1 MLPEEKARVKIDKQ
15 LRNAGWDIISR
26 NEYLPNSTT
35 AVKEALMVGN
45 TESDYLLF
53 VDGKAIAVVEAKREE
68 NPLGD
73 EVKKQA
79 EDYAVSPQSW
89 YALWFEKL
97 IPLVYM
103 ANGNKIYFKNMLVED
118 SEYEELSQMHSPK
131 KMLQIIGKKSEYG
144 ALPLL
149 EKRGLRDCQYKA
161 ETKLEESLKLG
172 NKKNLA
178 VLATGSGKT
187 YLACLASYRLL
198 NYTQTKRILFL
209 ADRNNLA
216 KQALSEFSLFDRTEN
231 MQQMGNL
238 YTIKRLRK
246 ENDVNADIVIST
258 IQKLF
263 AVLTGQAIQDG
274 NEDEEDELA
283 KKNEEKESKEVVEL
297 CNDLKLPPDYFQ
309 LIIVDECHRSI
320 YGKWKKVL
328 DYFSGATVLGL
339 TATPTPEAYAFFNN
353 NIIEN
358 YKYEDSIVDGV
369 NVPSRI
375 YRIITDV
382 TAHGGTIEQGAKVV
396 ETAKRTGKSETHAA
410 PITVEY
416 GSSELDRSVV
426 NKNQIRE
433 VLLAYKKA
441 IYEDLYPE
449 RDKKWEFIPKT
460 LIFAKDDNHAAE
472 IVEIAEDV
480 FKTEFENNTLP
491 KNYVQKITYTA
502 GDSDALITDL
512 RTTKDFRIA
521 VTVTLVATGTDV
533 KPLEVVLFM
542 KDVHSD
548 VLYTQMKGR
557 GCRIISDDKLK
568 EVTPNADTKECYY
581 IVDAV
586 GVTESEKHI
595 PKPGVGPGPKRPL
608 SLEHLLERLAHNEV
622 SDDNLMLLRDYC
634 STINRRYEESVLF
647 GRHLDYFITSYGF
660 APRKLANDINTA
672 FAEGTLVEYIS
683 PSHDNTARMALI
695 YCLIGNLQA
704 RNKLLEMQR
713 GYMVESGD
721 DDKVLYAG
729 FSKESAKTY
738 IENFEKYLDDNKD
751 SIEALRII
759 YNSEDTLITHEMLM
773 ELQDRLLAES
783 RQYGAY
789 QIWKNYK
796 LLDEQGD
803 VEALDGK
810 ANVNALTNLIQIV
823 RYAYKKNQKLTS
835 LINGY
840 AQRFSLYCGRA
851 QRVLTEDQKDIMQQI
866 AEYIINDGAITVMEL
881 NETDTEFFHTYLL
894 VDLVCLCRNPFSSI
908 LSYSQFSNH
917 LYIFSNDRI
926 AFRLPDFTIEYVI
939 SQYGKI
945 DVAFSAVA
953 MSTN

>member
-1 MLPEEKARVKIDKQ
+1 MPMLPEEKARVKIDKQ
-15 LRNAGWDIISR
+15 LRNAGWDIVAR
-26 NEYLPNSTT
+26 NEYLPNSTS
-35 AVKEALMVGN
+35 AVKEALMGGN

-53 VDGKAIAVVEAKREE
+53 IDGKAIAVVEAKREE
-68 NPLGD
+68 NPLSD

-79 EDYAVSPQSW
+79 EDYAVSPQDW
-89 YALWFEKL
+89 YGLWFEKL

-103 ANGNKIYFKNMLVED
+103 ANGNKIYFKNMLVENSD
-118 SEYEELSQMHSPK
+118 YEELSQMHSPK

-144 ALPLL
+144 ALPLI
-149 EKRGLRDCQYKA
+149 EKRGLRDCQYRA
-161 ETKLEESLKLG
+161 EVKFEESLKMG

-198 NYTQTKRILFL
+198 NYTPTKRILFL
-209 ADRNNLA
+209 VDRNNLA
-216 KQALSEFSLFDRTEN
+216 RQTESEFSVFDRTEG
-231 MQQMGNL
+231 QQKMGNL
-238 YTIKRLRK
+238 YTINRLKK
-246 ENDVNADIVIST
+246 EEDIKGDIVIST

-263 AVLTGQAIQDG
+263 CVLTGQEINDSDEDA
-274 NEDEEDELA
+274 EDEKA
-283 KKNEEKESKEVVEL
+283 KADEEKDSKSVVDL
-297 CNDLKLPPDYFQ
+297 GNDLKLPPDYFQ

-328 DYFSGATVLGL
+328 DYFSEATVLGL
-339 TATPTPEAYAFFNN
+339 TATPTPEAYAYFNKN
-353 NIIEN
+353 VIEE
-358 YKYEDSIVDGV
+358 YTYDDSVVDGV
-369 NVPSRI
+369 NVPPRV
-375 YRIITDV
+375 YRIITDI
-382 TAHGGTIEQGAKVV
+382 TAHGGTIENGAKIT
-396 ETAKRTGKSETHAA
+396 ETSKRTGKSETIDAG
-410 PITVEY
+410 TSVEY
-416 GSSELDRSVV
+416 GASELDRSVV
-426 NKNQIRE
+426 NKKQIKE
-433 VLLAYKKA
+433 VLMAYKKA
-441 IYEDLYPE
+441 IYEDLYPSRE
-449 RDKKWEFIPKT
+449 RKWEYIPKT
-460 LIFAKDDNHAAE
+460 LIFAKSDPHANDIVE
-472 IVEIAEDV
+472 IVEEV
-480 FKTEFENNTLP
+480 FKVEFENGKLP
-491 KNYVQKITYTA
+491 KNFVKKITYTA
-502 GDSDALITDL
+502 GDSNALIRDL
-512 RTTKDFRIA
+512 RTEKDFRIA

-557 GCRIISDDKLK
+557 GCRVISDDKLK

-595 PKPGVGPGPKRPL
+595 PKPGPDGSGKKNL

-622 SDDNLMLLRDYC
+622 SDENLMLLRDYC

-647 GRHLDYFITSYGF
+647 GRHLDYFITNFGF

-672 FAEGTLVEYIS
+672 FAQGTLVEYIS
-683 PSHDNTARMALI
+683 PSHDNSMRMGLI

-713 GYMVESGD
+713 GYLVETGD

-738 IENFEKYLDDNKD
+738 IENFEKYLEDHKDD
-751 SIEALRII
+751 IEALRII
-759 YNSEDTLITHEMLM
+759 YNSEDKVITHEMLM
-773 ELQDRLLAES
+773 ELRDRLLSES
-783 RQYGAY
+783 RQYGVY

-823 RYAYKKNQKLTS
+823 RYVYKKNQKLTS

-840 AQRFSLYCGRA
+840 ASRFSLYCGQN
-851 QRVLTEDQKDIMQQI
+851 QRILTEEQKDIMQQI

-881 NETDTEFFHTYLL
+881 NETDTELWKKAVKGFGGKTLANEIQTLSKF
-894 VDLVCLCRNPFSSI
+894 I
-908 LSYSQFSNH
+908 L
-917 LYIFSNDRI
+917 
-926 AFRLPDFTIEYVI
+926 
-939 SQYGKI
+939 K
-945 DVAFSAVA
+945 VA
-953 MSTN
+953 

>member
-263 AVLTGQAIQDG
+263 AVLTGQTIQDG

-283 KKNEEKESKEVVEL
+283 KKNEEKDSKEAVEL
-297 CNDLKLPPDYFQ
+297 GNDLKLPPDYFQ

-449 RDKKWEFIPKT
+449 RDKKWEYIPKT
-460 LIFAKDDNHAAE
+460 LIFAKDDNHATE

-557 GCRIISDDKLK
+557 GCRVISDDKLK

-608 SLEHLLERLAHNEV
+608 SLEYLLERLAHNEV

-783 RQYGAY
+783 RQYGVY

-851 QRVLTEDQKDIMQQI
+851 QRVLTEEQKDIMQQI

-881 NETDTEFFHTYLL
+881 NETDTELWKRAVKSFGGATLASEIQTLSKF
-894 VDLVCLCRNPFSSI
+894 I
-908 LSYSQFSNH
+908 L
-917 LYIFSNDRI
+917 
-926 AFRLPDFTIEYVI
+926 
-939 SQYGKI
+939 K
-945 DVAFSAVA
+945 VA
-953 MSTN
+953 

>member
-178 VLATGSGKT
+178 VLATGAGKT

-297 CNDLKLPPDYFQ
+297 GNDLKLPPDYFQ

-449 RDKKWEFIPKT
+449 RDKKWEYIPKT
-460 LIFAKDDNHAAE
+460 LIFAKDDNHATE

-557 GCRIISDDKLK
+557 GCRVISDDKLK

-751 SIEALRII
+751 SIEALRVI

-881 NETDTEFFHTYLL
+881 NETDTELWKRAVKSFGGATLASEIQTLSKF
-894 VDLVCLCRNPFSSI
+894 I
-908 LSYSQFSNH
+908 L
-917 LYIFSNDRI
+917 
-926 AFRLPDFTIEYVI
+926 
-939 SQYGKI
+939 K
-945 DVAFSAVA
+945 VA
-953 MSTN
+953 

>member
-773 ELQDRLLAES
+773 KLQDRLLAES

-881 NETDTEFFHTYLL
+881 NETDTELWKRAVKSFGGATLASEIQTLSKF
-894 VDLVCLCRNPFSSI
+894 I
-908 LSYSQFSNH
+908 L
-917 LYIFSNDRI
+917 
-926 AFRLPDFTIEYVI
+926 
-939 SQYGKI
+939 K
-945 DVAFSAVA
+945 VA
-953 MSTN
+953 